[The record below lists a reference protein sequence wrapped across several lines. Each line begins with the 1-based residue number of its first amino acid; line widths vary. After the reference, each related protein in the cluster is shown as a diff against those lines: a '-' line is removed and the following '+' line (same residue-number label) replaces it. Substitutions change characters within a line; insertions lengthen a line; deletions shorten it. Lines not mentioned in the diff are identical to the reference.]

1 MSPFSA
7 SESRVMPEELFDVC
21 DEQDRVI
28 GRAAR
33 SEVHRRGLLHRAV
46 HIWVF
51 RSDGRLLMHLRSAQ
65 KDEYPGCWTSSASGH
80 VDAGETYEAAAQREL
95 REELG
100 IALPLTPLVRL
111 GAGPETAHEHT
122 MLYHCQSDGPLHPDP
137 DEIERVEWR
146 SLEEIAAMIDA
157 HRETFTPPFR
167 ALFTW
172 FCNSASA

>member
-1 MSPFSA
+1 MS
-7 SESRVMPEELFDVC
+7 EEMFDVC

-51 RSDGRLLMHLRSAQ
+51 HSDGRLLIHLRSAA

-80 VDAGETYEAAAQREL
+80 VDAGETYEAAAEREL

-100 IALPLTPLVRL
+100 VALPLTPLVRL
-111 GAGPETAHEHT
+111 PAGPETANEHT
-122 MLYHCQSDGPLHPDP
+122 MLYRCETDGPLHPDP
-137 DEIERVEWR
+137 HEIERVEWR
-146 SLEEIAAMIDA
+146 SVDEIAALIDA
-157 HRETFTPPFR
+157 DRETFTPPFR
-167 ALFTW
+167 SLLTW
-172 FCNSASA
+172 FRSSPSA

>member
-1 MSPFSA
+1 MS
-7 SESRVMPEELFDVC
+7 EEMFDVC

-33 SEVHRRGLLHRAV
+33 SEVHRRGLFHRAV

-51 RSDGRLLMHLRSAQ
+51 HSDGRLLIHLRSAT

-80 VDAGETYEAAAQREL
+80 VDAGETYEAAAEREL

-100 IALPLTPLVRL
+100 VALPLTPLVRL
-111 GAGPETAHEHT
+111 PAGPETANEHT
-122 MLYHCQSDGPLHPDP
+122 MLYRCETDGPLRPDP

-146 SLEEIAAMIDA
+146 SIEKIAALIGAD
-157 HRETFTPPFR
+157 RETFTPPFR
-167 ALFTW
+167 SLLTW
-172 FCNSASA
+172 FRSSPSA